1 MTATLES
8 DIIDTVAGLDP
19 DSLLAVLRR
28 RRPEALRH
36 TEGSYQALL
45 HPADTGGVTAAERAA
60 IARRVAELNLDT
72 ALGAHYASVGAEAAG
87 EAEPGRLGVIL
98 NHVDLL
104 TREPKAAT
112 PADLDALRT
121 AGLTDR
127 DIVMVSQLVA
137 FINHQVRLLAGF
149 RLLGAAS

>member
-19 DSLLAVLRR
+19 ESLLALLRR

-36 TEGSYQALL
+36 TEGSYQSLL
-45 HPADTGGVTAAERAA
+45 HPADTGGVSTAERAA
-60 IARRVAELNLDT
+60 IARRVAELNLDA
-72 ALGAHYASVGAEAAG
+72 ALGAHYASVEAATE

-98 NHVDLL
+98 KHVDLL
-104 TREPKAAT
+104 TREPSAAT
-112 PADLDALRT
+112 PADLDALRA

-127 DIVMVSQLVA
+127 DIVTVSQLVA
-137 FINHQVRLLAGF
+137 FINHQVRLLAGL